1 MGDIKQNSD
10 AGEKMRILITGGA
23 GFIGSHLA
31 EKLLSQKHSVSIIDN
46 LSTGKL
52 SNISHLKGHEG
63 FSYTIDSI
71 LNRKILEN
79 LIENCDLVYH
89 LAAAVGVKYII
100 DNPLLSLQT
109 NIKGTENVLEFANKY
124 KKKVLLASTSEIYGK
139 SEAVPFKE
147 EDNRILGSTHI
158 SRWSYSSAKAVDE
171 FFALAFYREKKLPI
185 VIVRCFNTVGPRQSG
200 QYGMVLPKFV
210 KNALLNHP
218 LTIYGD
224 GKQSRCFADVEDVV
238 DGMIKLMNE
247 KKAEGQIYNIGS
259 TEEISIEELA
269 KKIKKMTNSNSKIE
283 YIKYDDAYEEGFE
296 DMSRRIPDLGKINK
310 MINYVPR
317 FKLEDILN
325 RVIKYYEE

>member
-1 MGDIKQNSD
+1 MK
-10 AGEKMRILITGGA
+10 ILITGGA

-31 EKLLSQKHSVSIIDN
+31 EKLIAQNNTVSIIDN

-52 SNISHLKGHEG
+52 SNISHLKGRED
-63 FSYTIDSI
+63 FSYSIDSV
-71 LNRKILEN
+71 LNKKTLEQ
-79 LIENCDLVYH
+79 LIKESDQIYH

-139 SEAVPFKE
+139 SDAVPFKE

-238 DGMIKLMNE
+238 DGMIKLMHD
-247 KKAEGQIYNIGS
+247 KKAEGKIFNIGS

-269 KKIKKMTNSNSKIE
+269 RRIKKMTNSKSKIE

-296 DMSRRIPDLGKINK
+296 DMQRRVPDLTKINK

-317 FKLEDILN
+317 FKLDDILN